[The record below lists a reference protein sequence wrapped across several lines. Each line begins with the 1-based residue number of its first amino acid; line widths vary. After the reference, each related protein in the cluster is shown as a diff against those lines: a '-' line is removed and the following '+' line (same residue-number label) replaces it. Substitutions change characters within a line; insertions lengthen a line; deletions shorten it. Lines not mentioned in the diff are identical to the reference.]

1 VAPASDRP
9 RVSTR
14 ATAGTDTSKSVFRRF
29 GSLAS
34 TFAKKLVGDTGQ
46 LYRDNRLQAI
56 KSKEM
61 EVAAVNIT
69 LLNESGDLQSQQNDL
84 LAKIIAELKGKSFGT
99 QDTGD
104 LPDIDLD
111 RRGKGRPPKP
121 RGQRGRFGSR
131 ARERLRRI
139 RSTQRVRQMQN
150 LRQRVT
156 RGVQTA
162 RQVAREAVTRLRPP
176 TPATPRPPAAPAAQ
190 TPAPRPPSATPAAPR
205 PPVTPAAPAASAG
218 STASSTARAILG
230 TVARGAV
237 ATAGGVVVAAAAI
250 RGAGEVVEALTPESQ
265 RGPNPSVD
273 TAQNIID
280 GRLDLRLEKAMAPFT
295 AGQVVSIRDM
305 QREFNLQ
312 PNETR
317 AFINQLLR
325 TRDIVPVPAQRR
337 ATEHRGSMQ
346 IGLLN
351 IPFHSMDGKY
361 YIKGDEVDEATFNEF
376 IALKDQGKREEI
388 LELLVETRAG
398 RRMPGREVTTPV
410 PPAPTA
416 PATQQ
421 PAANTEAAA
430 ASPTQSSPGL
440 MSRIGTSIF
449 GRRSSA
455 APAPATPALG
465 AGAMAASP
473 YGADVGSMGLEPQ
486 SSVTS
491 TPPASTRA
499 GSHMHTEGEI
509 KDLEGIVRGALG
521 PNRREH
527 VGEVVNHMLQL
538 YRGQRL
544 PNSNFLLQ
552 SRIRDYINSRPELRD
567 PTLGRAVQQMDAGGR
582 ETHRMV
588 QEQQAGPESLASP
601 MSYVTTGVRQEQLP
615 SNISSILQLLSGV
628 EFHSIKIEARSIEFD
643 GTVKTAAQASTDQYA
658 TRIAAPA
665 AGPVP
670 AAAEVTPESTPT
682 PSAPSAPSAG
692 SSAPASQP
700 AARPAPG
707 GSGMLSRLG
716 RSIFGGGGGGSS
728 SPSSPGA
735 APSAPSSTP
744 PAQQT
749 AAAPAT
755 PSIGG
760 GGGGGGGAGASPGT
774 ITEVVE
780 RGPGF
785 NVVKYDDGK
794 VERRTGARNW
804 RNNNPGNIEFS
815 DFARRQGAIGTD
827 GRFAIFPTYEAGK
840 RAKEALL
847 FEGRNYSGLTIAQ
860 AITRYAP
867 PSENDTAM
875 YIRVAA
881 GAAGVAP
888 STPMKDLNSGQRQA
902 LLAAMERVEGFRV
915 GNVQVIQQGTAV
927 ASAEQAPP
935 GPGPALAAEGTQMAA
950 ADQAQMRGEGQQVVV
965 QVPPPSAQQ
974 RIASADQQ
982 APSGGRGEVSLNRR
996 LEKQVA

>member
-1 VAPASDRP
+1 VAAGGYQAYTELSQIDEDLAAGRITQQQAETA
-9 RVSTR
+9 RGGAVGAGAGTTGGAIAGAAIG
-14 ATAGTDTSKSVFRRF
+14 ATAGSAVPI
-29 GSLAS
+29 
-34 TFAKKLVGDTGQ
+34 VGTVIGGIVGG
-46 LYRDNRLQAI
+46 AI
-56 KSKEM
+56 G
-61 EVAAVNIT
+61 AA
-69 LLNESGDLQSQQNDL
+69 
-84 LAKIIAELKGKSFGT
+84 
-99 QDTGD
+99 
-104 LPDIDLD
+104 
-111 RRGKGRPPKP
+111 
-121 RGQRGRFGSR
+121 
-131 ARERLRRI
+131 
-139 RSTQRVRQMQN
+139 
-150 LRQRVT
+150 
-156 RGVQTA
+156 
-162 RQVAREAVTRLRPP
+162 
-176 TPATPRPPAAPAAQ
+176 
-190 TPAPRPPSATPAAPR
+190 
-205 PPVTPAAPAASAG
+205 AG
-218 STASSTARAILG
+218 SEAGRA
-230 TVARGAV
+230 V
-237 ATAGGVVVAAAAI
+237 
-250 RGAGEVVEALTPESQ
+250 GEMVTTT
-265 RGPNPSVD
+265 GPNLSAD
-273 TAQNIID
+273 TVQNVID
-280 GRLDLRLEKAMAPFT
+280 GRLDLRLEKAMDPFT
-295 AGQVVSIRDM
+295 AGQVVSIGEM
-305 QREFNLQ
+305 QRGFNLQ
-312 PNETR
+312 LNETR
-317 AFINQLLR
+317 EFINQLLR

-337 ATEHRGSMQ
+337 ATGHRGSMQ

-376 IALKDQGKREEI
+376 IALKEQGKREEI

-410 PPAPTA
+410 PPAPAA
-416 PATQQ
+416 PSTQQ
-421 PAANTEAAA
+421 PAANTETAAV
-430 ASPTQSSPGL
+430 SQTPSSPGL
-440 MSRIGTSIF
+440 LSRIGTSIF

-455 APAPATPALG
+455 TPTPATPALG
-465 AGAMAASP
+465 EGAMATSP

-486 SSVTS
+486 PSVTP

-499 GSHMHTEGEI
+499 GSHVHTEGEI

-615 SNISSILQLLSGV
+615 ANISSILQLLSGV
-628 EFHSIKIEARSIEFD
+628 EFHSIKIEARNIEFD
-643 GTVKTAAQASTDQYA
+643 GTVKTAAQTSVDQYA

-665 AGPVP
+665 AGPMP

-682 PSAPSAPSAG
+682 PSAPAAPSAG

-728 SPSSPGA
+728 SPSAGS
-735 APSAPSSTP
+735 PSAPSSSP

-760 GGGGGGGAGASPGT
+760 GGGGGGAGASSGT

-794 VERRTGARNW
+794 VERRTGSRNW
-804 RNNNPGNIEFS
+804 RNNNPGNIEFGN
-815 DFARRQGAIGTD
+815 FARSQGAIGTD
-827 GRFAIFPTYEAGK
+827 GRFAIFPTYEVGK

-881 GAAGVAP
+881 SAAGVAP
-888 STPMKDLNSGQRQA
+888 STPMRDLNSGQRQA

-915 GNVQVIQQGTAV
+915 GNVQIIQEGTAV
-927 ASAEQAPP
+927 ASAEQAAP
-935 GPGPALAAEGTQMAA
+935 GPGPALAAEGAQMAA
-950 ADQAQMRGEGQQVVV
+950 ADQAQARGQGQEVVV
-965 QVPPPSAQQ
+965 QVPPASPQQ
-974 RIASADQQ
+974 RITSGEQQ
-982 APSGGRGEVSLNRR
+982 VLTGRGEVSLNRR

>member
-1 VAPASDRP
+1 VH
-9 RVSTR
+9 T
-14 ATAGTDTSKSVFRRF
+14 
-29 GSLAS
+29 
-34 TFAKKLVGDTGQ
+34 
-46 LYRDNRLQAI
+46 
-56 KSKEM
+56 E
-61 EVAAVNIT
+61 
-69 LLNESGDLQSQQNDL
+69 
-84 LAKIIAELKGKSFGT
+84 AEKNN
-99 QDTGD
+99 
-104 LPDIDLD
+104 
-111 RRGKGRPPKP
+111 
-121 RGQRGRFGSR
+121 
-131 ARERLRRI
+131 LRR
-139 RSTQRVRQMQN
+139 
-150 LRQRVT
+150 
-156 RGVQTA
+156 
-162 RQVAREAVTRLRPP
+162 VA
-176 TPATPRPPAAPAAQ
+176 
-190 TPAPRPPSATPAAPR
+190 
-205 PPVTPAAPAASAG
+205 
-218 STASSTARAILG
+218 
-230 TVARGAV
+230 
-237 ATAGGVVVAAAAI
+237 
-250 RGAGEVVEALTPESQ
+250 
-265 RGPNPSVD
+265 
-273 TAQNIID
+273 
-280 GRLDLRLEKAMAPFT
+280 
-295 AGQVVSIRDM
+295 
-305 QREFNLQ
+305 
-312 PNETR
+312 
-317 AFINQLLR
+317 
-325 TRDIVPVPAQRR
+325 
-337 ATEHRGSMQ
+337 
-346 IGLLN
+346 
-351 IPFHSMDGKY
+351 
-361 YIKGDEVDEATFNEF
+361 
-376 IALKDQGKREEI
+376 
-388 LELLVETRAG
+388 
-398 RRMPGREVTTPV
+398 
-410 PPAPTA
+410 
-416 PATQQ
+416 
-421 PAANTEAAA
+421 
-430 ASPTQSSPGL
+430 
-440 MSRIGTSIF
+440 
-449 GRRSSA
+449 
-455 APAPATPALG
+455 
-465 AGAMAASP
+465 
-473 YGADVGSMGLEPQ
+473 
-486 SSVTS
+486 
-491 TPPASTRA
+491 
-499 GSHMHTEGEI
+499 
-509 KDLEGIVRGALG
+509 GISLG

-527 VGEVVNHMLQL
+527 VDEVVDHMLQL
-538 YRGQRL
+538 YRGRRI
-544 PNSNFLLQ
+544 PDSFGLLQ
-552 SRIRDYINSRPELRD
+552 ARIRDYINTRPELRD
-567 PTLGRAVQQMDAGGR
+567 PALERAVQQMDAGGR

-588 QEQQAGPESLASP
+588 QEQQADLESLVSP
-601 MSYVTTGVRQEQLP
+601 MSYAVTEVRQEQLP
-615 SNISSILQLLSGV
+615 ANISSILQLLSGV
-628 EFHSIKIEARSIEFD
+628 EFNSIKIEAKSIEFD
-643 GTVKTAAQASTDQYA
+643 GSVKTAAQASVDQYA

-665 AGPVP
+665 AGPMP

-728 SPSSPGA
+728 SAG
-735 APSAPSSTP
+735 APSAPSSSP

-760 GGGGGGGAGASPGT
+760 GGGGAGASSGT

-804 RNNNPGNIEFS
+804 RNNNPGNIEFG

-915 GNVQVIQQGTAV
+915 GNVQVIQQDTAV

-950 ADQAQMRGEGQQVVV
+950 ADQAQMRGEDQQVVV